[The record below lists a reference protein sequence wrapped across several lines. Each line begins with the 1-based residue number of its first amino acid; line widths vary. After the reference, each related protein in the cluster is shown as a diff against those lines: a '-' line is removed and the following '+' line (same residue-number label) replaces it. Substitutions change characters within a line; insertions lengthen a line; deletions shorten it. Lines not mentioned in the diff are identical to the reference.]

1 MRPGGSIVTPLPAP
15 LLSSPP
21 PGIQEVHL
29 GGTVVLGYVDQSRS
43 GLDASKTVYEEISQ
57 GLDVLTLGD
66 REVKTQPHSPS
77 PERVFQNKHFP
88 LQTKDS
94 TC

>member
-1 MRPGGSIVTPLPAP
+1 M
-15 LLSSPP
+15 
-21 PGIQEVHL
+21 

-66 REVKTQPHSPS
+66 REVGRPTTASPALSSLRARPGPVLVDETPDPH
-77 PERVFQNKHFP
+77 
-88 LQTKDS
+88 
-94 TC
+94 